1 MTPKE
6 NANPERSEKTGLSG
20 FYENV
25 LRKFRTLVM
34 VLTLLAL
41 YGVVAVLLGVSLIPA
56 IAIVGTAFERSS
68 EFATFPQ
75 YFVRGVSIVLGF
87 LAYGFAA
94 IFVVPVA
101 NLIVRPFLKPFR
113 GPAYSVSVFGW
124 YVHNVFIYALRYTF
138 LEWITPSPFNQ
149 FFYRNMGMK
158 VGRYVEINTTNISD
172 AAYIT
177 LEDRVIIGG
186 SATLLAHYAVGGYL
200 VISPVVIRKN
210 ATIGLRAIVMGGVEI
225 GEGAKVLPNSVVL
238 PKTKIPD
245 GETWGGIPAVKLNTK
260 LQSDAA
266 RLAPQ

>member
-1 MTPKE
+1 MTHKE
-6 NANPERSEKTGLSG
+6 NANPDRSEKNGLSG
-20 FYENV
+20 FYEDL

-34 VLTLLAL
+34 IFTLLSLFGLVAL
-41 YGVVAVLLGVSLIPA
+41 LLGISLIPA
-56 IAIVGTAFERSS
+56 IALVSTAFDRSS
-68 EFATFPQ
+68 EFSLIPQ
-75 YFVRGVSIVLGF
+75 YLIRGVSIVLGI
-87 LAYGFAA
+87 LAYGFTA
-94 IFVVPVA
+94 ILVVPVA
-101 NLIVRPFLKPFR
+101 NLGLLPFLKPFR
-113 GPAYSVSVFGW
+113 GPAYSVAVFGW
-124 YVHNVFIYALRYTF
+124 YVHNVLIYSLRYTF

-158 VGRYVEINTTNISD
+158 VGKYVEINTTNISD

-225 GEGAKVLPNSVVL
+225 GEGAKILPNSVVL
-238 PKTKIPD
+238 PKTKIPA

-260 LQSDAA
+260 LQAEPS